1 MPVRPLALACLALAL
16 VACKPSTPADSTA
29 AADTAATPPAT
40 ATAGAEAALAPLAAP
55 MEAVKGSMDTFLGAR
70 SFHATMVME
79 GAKGMTTEMDFVAP
93 DRYRLQ
99 MPVGTQVIIGDTMY
113 MQVDGKTMKVPLPAG
128 TISQWRD
135 PLKIQENKDSLSVES
150 QGSDTID
157 GKPATKYLVRNTLP
171 AGSTPASGNP
181 GVTEFTYW
189 VGDDGLPL
197 QLQHSGESQGKPYT
211 MTIRYTRFN
220 DPGIVIDAPK

>member
-16 VACKPSTPADSTA
+16 VACKPSAPADSTA
-29 AADTAATPPAT
+29 VADSSATPTPT
-40 ATAGAEAALAPLAAP
+40 ATADATTALAPLAAP

-79 GAKGMTTEMDFVAP
+79 GAKSMTTEMDFVAP

-171 AGSTPASGNP
+171 AGSTPASDNP
-181 GVTEFTYW
+181 GVTQFTYW

-220 DPGIVIDAPK
+220 DPGIVIDAPQ

>member
-1 MPVRPLALACLALAL
+1 MSLRPLALACLVLAL
-16 VACKPSTPADSTA
+16 VACKPSAPADPAATTDAATTPVAKA
-29 AADTAATPPAT
+29 AADTT
-40 ATAGAEAALAPLAAP
+40 ATQAPLAAP

-171 AGSTPASGNP
+171 AGSTPASGDP

-197 QLQHSGESQGKPYT
+197 QLQHSGESQGKPYQ

>member
-1 MPVRPLALACLALAL
+1 MSARPLALTCLVLAL
-16 VACKPSTPADSTA
+16 VACKPSAPADPASTTDAAVPSTPAV
-29 AADTAATPPAT
+29 AT
-40 ATAGAEAALAPLAAP
+40 ESVAALAPLPAP

-70 SFHATMVME
+70 SFHATMVVE

-113 MQVDGKTMKVPLPAG
+113 MQAGGKTMKVPLPAG

-150 QGSDTID
+150 QGSDTVD

-171 AGSTPASGNP
+171 AGSTPASGEP

-189 VGDDGLPL
+189 VGEDGLPL
-197 QLQHSGESQGKPYT
+197 QLQHSGESQGKPYS